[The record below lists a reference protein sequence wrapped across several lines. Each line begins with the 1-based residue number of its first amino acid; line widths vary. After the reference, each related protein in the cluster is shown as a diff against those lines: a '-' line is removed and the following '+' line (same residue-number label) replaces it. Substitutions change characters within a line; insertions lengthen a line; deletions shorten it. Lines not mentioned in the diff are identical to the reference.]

1 MLFKVFLQYLK
12 VFLNMNKCYY
22 YVFTIFYQMLYIAYA
37 AKDFE
42 GFSETHVAKD
52 YMYCVCLPLGLCKLY
67 NGLQM
72 TQNPYGSWI

>member
-1 MLFKVFLQYLK
+1 
-12 VFLNMNKCYY
+12 
-22 YVFTIFYQMLYIAYA
+22 MLYIAYA
-37 AKDFE
+37 TKDFE